1 MNPRVKRGQHALIVD
16 ADFPDRRQ
24 PLVQLIYILFG
35 KIEIRWTM
43 KFNVEL
49 KKEKSAI
56 WRQSAEKPTG
66 IKHIIATENNIDI

>member
-1 MNPRVKRGQHALIVD
+1 
-16 ADFPDRRQ
+16 
-24 PLVQLIYILFG
+24 
-35 KIEIRWTM
+35 M

-49 KKEKSAI
+49 KKEKSAF